1 MTLLKRAIRGF
12 LDHQCTDLAAALTYY
27 SVLAVFPAALGLLSL
42 LGVVG
47 EGRSALDTVLDV
59 LRPLVS
65 ADTLTAVEPT
75 LESMATS
82 GAASWTLLVGVLI
95 AVWSASGYVSAF
107 SRAINHIRD
116 VEETRPFWKLRPLL
130 FALTLVM
137 IVLCAVAL
145 LIIVVSGPIAYAIGD
160 VVGLGDQVVQ
170 VWDIAK
176 WPGLALVVALIV
188 GLLQRATPNARRM
201 RFHWLTMG
209 AFVSIMLWLVASTGF
224 AFYVATFASYDRT
237 YGTVAGVVVALLWL
251 WLTNLALLFGAE
263 VDVQLDARE
272 QEKERLRDEGV
283 PFP

>member
-1 MTLLKRAIRGF
+1 MTLLRRAIKGF
-12 LDHQCTDLAAALTYY
+12 LDHRCTDLAAALTYY
-27 SVLAVFPAALGLLSL
+27 SVLAVFPAALALLSL
-42 LGVVG
+42 LGIVG
-47 EGRSALDTVLDV
+47 EARSALDTALDV

-65 ADTLTAVEPT
+65 ADTLAAVEPT
-75 LESMATS
+75 LESMTTS
-82 GAASWTLLVGVLI
+82 EAASWTLVVGVLI
-95 AVWSASGYVSAF
+95 AVWSASAYVGAF
-107 SRAINHIRD
+107 SRAMNHIRD

-137 IVLCAVAL
+137 VVLCAVAL
-145 LIIVVSGPIAYAIGD
+145 LIIVVSGPIAHAIGD
-160 VVGLGDQVVQ
+160 VVGLGDQVVR

-188 GLLQRATPNARRM
+188 TLLQRATPNARRM
-201 RFHWLTMG
+201 RFHWLTVG
-209 AFVSIMLWLVASTGF
+209 GFVSIMLWLVASIGF
-224 AFYVATFASYDRT
+224 AFYVASFASYDKT
-237 YGTVAGVVVALLWL
+237 YGTVAGVIVALLWL

>member
-1 MTLLKRAIRGF
+1 MTLLRRAIKGF
-12 LDHQCTDLAAALTYY
+12 LDHRCTDLAAALTYY
-27 SVLAVFPAALGLLSL
+27 SVLAVFPAALALLSL
-42 LGVVG
+42 LGIVG
-47 EGRSALDTVLDV
+47 EARSALDTALDV

-65 ADTLTAVEPT
+65 ADTLAAVEPT
-75 LESMATS
+75 LESMTTS
-82 GAASWTLLVGVLI
+82 EAASWTLVVGVLI
-95 AVWSASGYVSAF
+95 AVWSASAYVGAF
-107 SRAINHIRD
+107 SRAMNHIRD

-145 LIIVVSGPIAYAIGD
+145 LIIVVSGPIAHAIGD
-160 VVGLGDQVVQ
+160 VVGLGDQVVR

-188 GLLQRATPNARRM
+188 TLLQRATPNARRM
-201 RFHWLTMG
+201 RFHWLTVG
-209 AFVSIMLWLVASTGF
+209 GFVSIMLWLVASIGF
-224 AFYVATFASYDRT
+224 AFYVASFASYDKT
-237 YGTVAGVVVALLWL
+237 YGTVAGVIVALLWL

>member
-1 MTLLKRAIRGF
+1 MTLLKRAIKGF

-27 SVLAVFPAALGLLSL
+27 SVLAVFPAALALLSL

-59 LRPLVS
+59 LRPLVA

-75 LESMATS
+75 LESMTTS
-82 GAASWTLLVGVLI
+82 EAASWTLVVGVLI
-95 AVWSASGYVSAF
+95 AVWSASGFVGAF
-107 SRAINHIRD
+107 SRAMNHIRD

-145 LIIVVSGPIAYAIGD
+145 LIIVVSGPIAQAIGD
-160 VVGLGDQVVQ
+160 VVGLGDQVVR

-188 GLLQRATPNARRM
+188 TLLQRATPNARRM
-201 RFHWLTMG
+201 RFRWLTLG
-209 AFVSIMLWLVASTGF
+209 AFVSIMLWLVASIGF
-224 AFYVATFASYDRT
+224 AFYVATFASYDKT
-237 YGTVAGVVVALLWL
+237 YGTVAGVIVALLWL

-272 QEKERLRDEGV
+272 QEKEKLRDEGV